1 MTRSACA
8 LTLLLLYVGASGQ
21 QLRIDELRRP
31 LKEHSAPDAARLQL
45 LVEMARAY
53 GLVQL
58 DTAVLFAD
66 EANAL
71 AERLGDAKS
80 AAHATAIRGTYE
92 VLRGGLARG
101 QADLNTA
108 LEASEQSGSLAGQVQ
123 SRIGFLVVRNLQGR
137 TTDGD
142 KEFESASAL
151 ATALRDTTAMGTLLL
166 IRAMWLCNGSLL
178 EQAMVLLDRAIALG
192 TAHSSHTSLSP
203 AYSSRSYV
211 HACMGELDASGRD
224 IDSALHWATHTGDR
238 IALSVAR
245 GNEGTLHWFRS
256 NMPKALEC
264 YLESLRLSEQLGARP
279 DMVNTEGNVG
289 KAYSVMDDQVRAL
302 EYAERASN
310 GARELGLHQ
319 CLLSSLC
326 DLGNAALEL
335 KNQQKSSA
343 AFKEMAFWADSL
355 NNQDFL
361 AEADVRMADSYLAFE
376 MPDSALKYALRGTL
390 GMRKLEST
398 SDVGRALVT
407 EGKALSA
414 ASDVALR
421 REGID
426 PKDRSSRALRAY
438 EEAITAVDGFF
449 DEVTY
454 ASYLGISTIHERDGN
469 FAEALIYHRKAVA
482 VHDSMLTA
490 ERNQAMGELQIQYE
504 TEKKEQQIVLLG
516 KDKEVQAKEIQK
528 QKLVRNGF
536 MGGFALVALFA
547 GVFLFQRNRIGKEKK
562 RSEELLLNILPA
574 EVAEELKAKGEAD
587 AKQIDQVTVLFTDF
601 KGFTAMSEK
610 LSPKELV
617 ADIHECFSAFDH
629 IMAKHGIEKIK
640 TIGDAYMAAG
650 GLPTPNTTHA
660 LDVVKA
666 ALDIR
671 DFIAEGKARKVAA
684 GLPYFEIR
692 IGIHTGPVVAGIVG
706 VKKFAYDIWGDTVNI
721 ASRMESSGEVGQV
734 NISESTYALVK
745 DEPGLM
751 FTSRGKVQAKGK
763 GEMEMYFVRQS
774 SERA

>member
-8 LTLLLLYVGASGQ
+8 LILLLLYVGASAQ

-31 LKEHSAPDAARLQL
+31 LKKHSAPDAVRLQL

-53 GLVQL
+53 GQVQL

-66 EANAL
+66 EAHAL
-71 AERLGDAKS
+71 AERLGDARS
-80 AAHATAIRGTYE
+80 AAHATAIRGTYQ
-92 VLRGGLARG
+92 VGRGNLTRG

-108 LEASEQSGSLAGQVQ
+108 LEASEQNGSLAGKVQ
-123 SRIGFLVVRNLQGR
+123 ARLGLFILGFLQGR

-142 KEFESASAL
+142 KEFESAIAL
-151 ATALRDTTAMGTLLL
+151 ATALRDTTAMGTLLVY
-166 IRAMWLCNGSLL
+166 RAMGLCNGSQL
-178 EQAMVLLDRAIALG
+178 EQAMVLLDSAITLG
-192 TAHSSHTSLSP
+192 TAHSSHTSLSQ
-203 AYSSRSYV
+203 AYSTRSYV
-211 HACMGELDASGRD
+211 RACLGELDAAGTD
-224 IDSALHWATHTGDR
+224 IDSALSWATHTGDR
-238 IALSVAR
+238 YALSVAR

-264 YLESLRLSEQLGARP
+264 YLQALRLSEQLGARP
-279 DMVNTEGNVG
+279 DLVATKGNVG

-319 CLLSSLC
+319 CLLNSLS
-326 DLGNAALEL
+326 DLGNAALAL
-335 KNQQKSSA
+335 KDLDKSSA

-376 MPDSALKYALRGTL
+376 MPDSALTYALRGTL
-390 GMRKLEST
+390 GMRKLESST
-398 SDVGRALVT
+398 DVGRALVT

-414 ASDVALR
+414 ASDAALR
-421 REGID
+421 HAGID

-438 EEAITAVDGFF
+438 EDAITAVEGFF

-454 ASYLGISTIHERDGN
+454 ASYLGISTIHERDGR
-469 FAEALIYHRKAVA
+469 FDQALIYHRKAVA

-490 ERNQAMGELQIQYE
+490 EKNQAMGELQIQYE

-536 MGGFALVALFA
+536 VGGFLVVLLFA
-547 GVFLFQRNRIGKEKK
+547 GVFFAQRKRIKREHA
-562 RSEELLLNILPA
+562 RSEELLLNILPE

-610 LSPKELV
+610 LTPKELV
-617 ADIHECFSAFDH
+617 ADIHECFSAFDR
-629 IMAKHGIEKIK
+629 IMEKYGIEKIK

-666 ALDIR
+666 ALEIR
-671 DFIAEGKARKVAA
+671 DFIAEGKAHKMAA
-684 GLPYFEIR
+684 DLPYFEIR

-706 VKKFAYDIWGDTVNI
+706 VKKFQYDIWGDTVNT

-751 FTSRGKVQAKGK
+751 FTPRGKVQAKGK
-763 GEMEMYFVRQS
+763 GEMEMFFVQRT
-774 SERA
+774 